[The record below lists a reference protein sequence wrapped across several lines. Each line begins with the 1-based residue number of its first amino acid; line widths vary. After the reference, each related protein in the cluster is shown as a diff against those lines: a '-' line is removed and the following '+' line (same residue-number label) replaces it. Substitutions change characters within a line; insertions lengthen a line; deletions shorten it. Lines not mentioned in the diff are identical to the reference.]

1 MGRENL
7 GLFTT
12 LIAIRE
18 QEIMQLT
25 FSAFLIITKAH
36 EKFAV
41 RDLD

>member
-1 MGRENL
+1 MGRENPR
-7 GLFTT
+7 LFTT

>member
-1 MGRENL
+1 MERENL
-7 GLFTT
+7 ELFTT

-18 QEIMQLT
+18 QEMMQLT